1 MVEEV
6 VAKSTGPLKAKAQRF
21 LAELG

>member
-6 VAKSTGPLKAKAQRF
+6 VAKSSGPLKAKAQRF